1 MGTIADEV
9 VDRLDDLSPGRQRI
23 FADAQRR
30 AKWDCFYLGMAEYVA
45 TASKDPSTKV
55 GSVIVR
61 PTNTVASVGYN
72 GFPRGLS
79 DAPELYE
86 DRETKYSRVVHAEMN
101 AILNAHGPVDGF
113 TLYNTFPPCD
123 RCAVFV
129 VQAGIKRV
137 VTRAVPVEAA
147 DRWASSLAKTAA
159 IFAEAGVEMVVIPR
173 QD

>member
-1 MGTIADEV
+1 MITSKRGVSILQEAE
-9 VDRLDDLSPGRQRI
+9 
-23 FADAQRR
+23 RR
-30 AKWDCFYLGMAEYVA
+30 AKWDRFYLGMAEYVA

-61 PTNTVASVGYN
+61 PNNTISSVGYN
-72 GFPRGLS
+72 GFPRGMS
-79 DAPELYE
+79 DDASLYA

-101 AILNAHGPVDGF
+101 AILNAHGPVEGF

-129 VQAGIKRV
+129 VQAGIRRV
-137 VTRAVPVEAA
+137 VTLTVPGEAA
-147 DRWASSLAKTAA
+147 DRWADSLAKTAA
-159 IFAEAGVEMVVIPR
+159 IFAEAGVEMNQLAR